1 MDAAEYKWVIKGLS
15 EGRKCKEW
23 ADNYLVHTLSPNVY
37 RTLDESLHTFETFS
51 IVGEWDVH
59 FPDWERV
66 LAVFLG
72 AFVMWIIGK
81 RLKKRH
87 GLKEDVRESLYDA
100 TREWLMFV
108 KKSGQGH
115 DPAFAG
121 GMKPNLADLSVYGV
135 IWFNLIGKV
144 AADDIDLWLCDR
156 KPGFMKQVCHMIES
170 SSEWDKKWIFVII
183 VVVVIISGVFGFIY
197 FYFCVYKKEL
207 NLVRNPINPYNFD
220 YNPFVEKKLQE
231 IRRREVE
238 GSEDVFHDCSE
249 IPDASHI
256 HLV

>member
-1 MDAAEYKWVIKGLS
+1 VRHFVSVILKQGLQIIILGLCLILLLLIPFSSGDHMDAAEYKRVIKGLS
-15 EGRKCKEW
+15 EERKWREW

-66 LAVFLG
+66 LVIYLG

-87 GLKEDVRESLYDA
+87 GLKEDIRESLYDA

-108 KKSGQGH
+108 KKSGHGN

-135 IWFNLIGKV
+135 YKSIDGTDAFSEILMHPRLGKS
-144 AADDIDLWLCDR
+144 
-156 KPGFMKQVCHMIES
+156 F
-170 SSEWDKKWIFVII
+170 KKWYTAMTEYVMTKRGSRDLIPII
-183 VVVVIISGVFGFIY
+183 
-197 FYFCVYKKEL
+197 KQRL
-207 NLVRNPINPYNFD
+207 N
-220 YNPFVEKKLQE
+220 
-231 IRRREVE
+231 
-238 GSEDVFHDCSE
+238 S
-249 IPDASHI
+249 
-256 HLV
+256 